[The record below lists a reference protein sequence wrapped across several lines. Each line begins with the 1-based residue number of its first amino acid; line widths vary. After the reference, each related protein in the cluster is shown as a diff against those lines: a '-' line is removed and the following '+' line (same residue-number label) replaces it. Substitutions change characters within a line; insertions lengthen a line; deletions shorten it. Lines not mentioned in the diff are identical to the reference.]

1 MQSSVQVAASS
12 AAPKIKVP
20 SAQDILW
27 EENSKERNYLTG
39 AQNPNQDAA
48 QVPEIKNILEIKN
61 SSRLP
66 P

>member
-12 AAPKIKVP
+12 AAPKIT